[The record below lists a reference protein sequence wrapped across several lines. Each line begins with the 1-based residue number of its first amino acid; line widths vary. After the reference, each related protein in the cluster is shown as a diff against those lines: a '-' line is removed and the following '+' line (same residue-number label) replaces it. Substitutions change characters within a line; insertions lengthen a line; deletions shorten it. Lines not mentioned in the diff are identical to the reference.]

1 MKTPQFEELAVR
13 WRDKAD
19 FYIVFTREAHP
30 KARNA
35 KPLGQAA
42 TTLWKEDEN
51 GDHAVT
57 FAEWG
62 GPRDMFDPFDLNK
75 DDVVQAHELLAARK
89 IEQFE
94 AIEEPTTIEERRT
107 LAQRFRDEVPGEI
120 PVLIDELDNR
130 TTAAYGGMPNSLFV
144 IKPDGTL
151 SHAFEWA
158 SMREADRALAEVFGQ
173 SPPPVEGHPPN
184 WTTIGAQLEKAAT
197 AGHPVLLQFTA
208 PGCTA
213 CEVMERETL
222 ADPSVQTPL
231 AGYERVTLGVEH
243 DDAWAL
249 FEALD
254 LSATPAFVIVAP
266 ETRTVTRKSQ
276 GVVAPSKFLEFLAG
290 A

>member
-1 MKTPQFEELAVR
+1 MR
-13 WRDKAD
+13 WRNEAD

-30 KARNA
+30 QARNA
-35 KPLGQAA
+35 GSLGRAA
-42 TTLWKEDEN
+42 DTLWAEDEN

-94 AIEEPTTIEERRT
+94 AVEEPTTAEQRRA
-107 LAQRFRDEVPGEI
+107 LALRFRAEVPGEI
-120 PVLIDELDNR
+120 PVLLDELDNR
-130 TTAAYGGMPNSLFV
+130 ATEAYGGMPNSMFV
-144 IKPDGTL
+144 IAPDGTL

-158 SMREADRALAEVFGQ
+158 SVREAERALAELFGR
-173 SPPPVEGHPPN
+173 SPPPVEGPPPDFGP
-184 WTTIGAQLEKAAT
+184 IDAALAKAEA

-222 ADPSVQTPL
+222 ADPDVKAPL
-231 AGYERVTLGVEH
+231 AGFEHVALGVER
-243 DDAWAL
+243 DDAWGL

-266 ETRTVTRKSQ
+266 STRTVVRTAQ
-276 GVVAPSKFLEFLAG
+276 GVMDPAVFSKFLFG

>member
-30 KARNA
+30 KARNS
-35 KPLGQAA
+35 KPLGHAA
-42 TTLWKEDEN
+42 KTLWAEDDN
-51 GDHAVT
+51 GDHSVT

-75 DDVVQAHELLAARK
+75 DDVVHAHELLAARK
-89 IEQFE
+89 IDQFE
-94 AIEEPTTIEERRT
+94 AIEEPTTAEERKA
-107 LAQRFRDEVPGEI
+107 LAVRFREEVPGDI
-120 PVLIDELDNR
+120 PVLLDELDNR
-130 TTAAYGGMPNSLFV
+130 TTKAYGGMPNSLFV

-158 SMREADRALAEVFGQ
+158 SVREADRALAEVFGQ
-173 SPPPVEGHPPN
+173 SPPPVEGRPPN
-184 WTTIGAQLEKAAT
+184 WGTIEAELAKAEA
-197 AGHPVLLQFTA
+197 AGHSVLLQFTA

-213 CEVMERETL
+213 CEVMDRETL
-222 ADPSVQTPL
+222 ADPTIQTSL
-231 AGYERVTLGVEH
+231 ASYERVTLGVER

-266 ETRTVTRKSQ
+266 STREVTRKSQ
-276 GVVAPSKFLEFLAG
+276 GVVDPAAFSKFLAG
-290 A
+290 S

>member
-30 KARNA
+30 NARNA
-35 KPLGQAA
+35 GPLGHAA
-42 TTLWKEDEN
+42 NTLWKEDDN
-51 GDHAVT
+51 GDHSVT

-89 IEQFE
+89 INQFE
-94 AIEEPTTIEERRT
+94 SVVEPTTAEERRA
-107 LAQRFRDEVPGEI
+107 LAIKFREEVPGEI
-120 PVLIDELDNR
+120 PVLLDELDNR
-130 TTAAYGGMPNSLFV
+130 TTKAYGGMPNSLFV

-158 SMREADRALAEVFGQ
+158 SVREAERSLAEVFGET
-173 SPPPVEGHPPN
+173 PPEVEGRPPN
-184 WTTIGAQLEKAAT
+184 WDTIATQLAKAEAD
-197 AGHPVLLQFTA
+197 GHSVLLQFTA
-208 PGCTA
+208 PGCSA

-222 ADPSVQTPL
+222 TDAAVQTPL
-231 AGYERVTLGVEH
+231 AGYERVTLSVEH

-266 ETRTVTRKSQ
+266 TTKSVTRQSQ
-276 GVVAPSKFLEFLAG
+276 GVVDATKFLEFLAG

>member
-19 FYIVFTREAHP
+19 FYIVYTREAHP

-35 KPLGQAA
+35 GMLGHAA
-42 TTLWKEDEN
+42 NTLWAEDDN
-51 GDHAVT
+51 GDHSVT

-94 AIEEPTTIEERRT
+94 AIEEPTTAEQRKA
-107 LAQRFRDEVPGEI
+107 LAVRFREEVPGEI
-120 PVLIDELDNR
+120 PVLLDELDNR
-130 TTAAYGGMPNSLFV
+130 TTKAYGGMPNSLFV

-158 SMREADRALAEVFGQ
+158 SVREAERALAEVFGQ
-173 SPPPVEGHPPN
+173 TPPPAEGRPPN
-184 WTTIGAQLEKAAT
+184 WTAIEAQLAKAEA

-213 CEVMERETL
+213 CEAMESGTL

-231 AGYERVTLGVEH
+231 AGYERVTLGVER

-254 LSATPAFVIVAP
+254 LSGTPAFVIVAP
-266 ETRTVTRKSQ
+266 STRTVTRKSQ
-276 GVVAPSKFLEFLAG
+276 GVVDPTKFLEFLTG